1 MRIFL
6 VLLIC
11 LAIVSAFH
19 NVRRHRRHRRRI
31 RQKTVTLKA
40 VPVVIWHGM
49 GDNCCNPFSMG
60 NIKKII
66 EENIDGI
73 YVKSLMFGDN
83 MIEDTEKGFFA
94 DMNDL
99 VADACKQIRN
109 DTLLQFGYN
118 AVGFSQGAQFIRAV
132 AQRCPDP
139 PIKNLISVGGQHQ
152 GVFGLPYCPGDT
164 TLCNMIRRL
173 LDLGAYNHYVQHQ
186 VVQAQYWHDP
196 LHEDEYKEKS
206 IFLADINNER
216 EINTDYKKN
225 LLNLKNMLLIKF
237 TKDHMVVPI
246 ESSWFGY
253 YKEGDIDT
261 IMTMNET
268 KLYTEDRIGLKKLH
282 ETGRLHFLEIEG
294 DHLKITREEFK
305 KEVIDKYLK

>member
-19 NVRRHRRHRRRI
+19 NTI
-31 RQKTVTLKA
+31 TLKA

-60 NIKKII
+60 NIKKLI
-66 EENIDGI
+66 EENVDGV

-83 MIEDTEKGFFA
+83 LMEDTEKGFFA

-118 AVGFSQGAQFIRAV
+118 AIGFSQGAQFIRAV

-237 TKDHMVVPI
+237 TRDHMVVPM

-282 ETGRLHFLEIEG
+282 ETGRLHFLEVEG